1 MVAQQNSRVVGAPGS
16 GMSDPQRWTNRASE
30 AAVIVASI
38 LLAFW
43 IDAWWGERQAR
54 VAELSA
60 LESLREEAEAN
71 RADLDSIL
79 RFNRRDLDRTD
90 RFLVLEPREMLPLPS
105 DSVAQWLEALTVTW
119 TYDGDL
125 SATGLFLDSPTQV
138 TVKGREVR
146 EVAARWA
153 RLVEDAEEEKATF
166 WELGKDVT
174 SQLASRAAPVANQG
188 QGFLNEVTSRLGPSV
203 LAELR
208 ADDAFVALVLHKA
221 HYQNI
226 YLFELSLASVVLD
239 SLRSTL
245 R

>member
-1 MVAQQNSRVVGAPGS
+1 
-16 GMSDPQRWTNRASE
+16 MSKLQRWTARASE

-43 IDAWWGERQAR
+43 IDAWWDERQAR
-54 VAELSA
+54 VAEATA
-60 LESLREEAEAN
+60 LESIREEAEAN
-71 RADLDSIL
+71 RAELDSIL

-90 RFLVLEPREMLPLPS
+90 RFLALEPRHMLPLAS

-125 SATGLFLDSPTQV
+125 SATGLFLHSPTQV
-138 TVKGREVR
+138 TEKGREVR

-153 RLVEDAEEEKATF
+153 RIVEDAEEERATF
-166 WELGKDVT
+166 WELGKDLT
-174 SQLASRAAPVANQG
+174 SHLASRATPVAIQG
-188 QGFLNEVTSRLGPSV
+188 QGFLNEVALRLGPSV

-208 ADDAFVALVLHKA
+208 ADDAFVALILHKA

-226 YLFELSLASVVLD
+226 YLFELNLASAALD
-239 SLRSTL
+239 SLRFTL